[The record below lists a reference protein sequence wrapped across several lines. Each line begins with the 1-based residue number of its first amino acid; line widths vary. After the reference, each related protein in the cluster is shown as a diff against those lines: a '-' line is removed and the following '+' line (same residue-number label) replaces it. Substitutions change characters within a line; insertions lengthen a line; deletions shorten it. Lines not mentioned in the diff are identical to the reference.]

1 MIKYILIDYYS
12 RNPRVS
18 KDGKKYYPIS
28 HRSFQRLLS
37 MYRFEV
43 IWGDTNGTY
52 LQKR

>member
-1 MIKYILIDYYS
+1 MIKYILVDYFS
-12 RNPRVS
+12 RHPRVS

-28 HRSFQRLLS
+28 HKSMQRLLS

-43 IWGDTNGTY
+43 IWGDNNGTY